1 MSLQSLA
8 ARRMDDWR
16 TGVAHVTL
24 NPNGPDAVRI
34 HLVPPKP
41 SVKNPPSLAILNGW
55 YVVPLTS
62 HEARLLRIFIEELTK
77 QARPGQ
83 PISDEEM
90 LQIFGAVKGRMK
102 RFYPE
107 VAEQRFED
115 DLADMLNAFIPIARG
130 EQAESKFRR
139 TLPLAEYAP
148 HMPGPHRMD
157 LIVAPM
163 EIDSRWGCPLH
174 CGICY
179 AQGQRQMSVPQLL
192 STDQWKRIIDILW
205 NEARVTQLTFTGGEP
220 TTRKDL
226 AELVRHA
233 ERFVTRLNTSGVTM
247 TPELAKSLYEASR
260 DGVQITLYSREP
272 QDHDALVGVS
282 GAWARTVAGLKNAM
296 SAGLNV
302 SINTPLCRLNYQAY
316 PATLEFL
323 RGLGISY
330 VSASG
335 LIVAGAAEKALGS
348 KETLTSDELLA
359 ALKPAKE
366 YADTNGMDLIFT
378 SPGWLSD
385 EQLASLGL
393 QAPLCGACLTNM
405 AVAPNGTVVP
415 CQSWLNDQG
424 LGNILTTRWNKI
436 WNARQ
441 CQEIRARAKFGN
453 VCPLKSAQEAGK

>member
-16 TGVAHVTL
+16 AGVAHVTL

-41 SVKNPPSLAILNGW
+41 TVNNQPSVAILNGW

-62 HEARLLRIFIEELTK
+62 HEARLLRVFMEELAK
-77 QARPGQ
+77 QAHPGQ
-83 PISDEEM
+83 PLSEEET
-90 LQIFGAVKGRMK
+90 LQILGAVKDRMK

-107 VAEQRFED
+107 VAPQRFED
-115 DLADMLNAFIPIARG
+115 DLVDMLNALIPMARG
-130 EQAESKFRR
+130 EKAASKFRR
-139 TLPLAEYAP
+139 SLPMDEYAS

-157 LIVAPM
+157 LLIAPM
-163 EIDSRWGCPLH
+163 EINSRWGCPLH

-179 AQGQRQMSVPQLL
+179 ARGQRQMSVTQIL
-192 STDQWKRIIDILW
+192 STDEWKRIIDLLW

-226 AELVRHA
+226 AELVHHA
-233 ERFVTRLNTSGVTM
+233 ERFVTRLNTSGVTL
-247 TPELAKSLYEASR
+247 TPELARSLYEASL
-260 DGVQITLYSREP
+260 DGVQVTLYSWEP
-272 QDHDALVGVS
+272 QTHDALVGVS
-282 GAWARTVAGLKNAM
+282 GAWERTVAGIKNAM
-296 SAGLNV
+296 FAGLEV

-323 RGLGISY
+323 HGRGISY

-335 LIVAGAAEKALGS
+335 LIVAGAAEKAMGS
-348 KETLTSDELLA
+348 KETLTADELLS

-366 YADTNGMDLIFT
+366 YADAHQMDLLFT

-424 LGNILTTRWNKI
+424 LGNILTTRWSKI
-436 WNARQ
+436 WNARP
-441 CQEIRARAKFGN
+441 CKEIRARAKLGN
-453 VCPLKSAQEAGK
+453 VCPLKAAQEGAR

>member
-16 TGVAHVTL
+16 AGVAHVTL
-24 NPNGPDAVRI
+24 NPNGPDALRI

-41 SVKNPPSLAILNGW
+41 SVKNQPSVAILNGW

-62 HEARLLRIFIEELTK
+62 HEARLLRVFIEELTK
-77 QARPGQ
+77 DASHGN
-83 PISDEEM
+83 PISDEETK
-90 LQIFGAVKGRMK
+90 QILGATERRMK

-107 VAEQRFED
+107 IADRRFED
-115 DLADMLNAFIPIARG
+115 DLVDMVNALIQIAKG
-130 EQAESKFRR
+130 EKAETKFQR
-139 TLPLAEYAP
+139 TLPMDLYAP
-148 HMPGPHRMD
+148 HMAGPHRMD

-179 AQGQRQMSVPQLL
+179 AKGQRQMSVAKLL
-192 STDQWKRIIDILW
+192 STEEWKQIIDILW
-205 NEARVTQLTFTGGEP
+205 DEARVTQLTFTGGEP
-220 TTRKDL
+220 TTRQDL
-226 AELVRHA
+226 SQLVGYA
-233 ERFVTRLNTSGVTM
+233 KRFVTRLNTSAVTL
-247 TPELAKSLYEASR
+247 TPQLAKSLYEASL
-260 DGVQITLYSREP
+260 DGVQVTLYSKES

-282 GAWARTVAGLKNAM
+282 GAWERTVAGIKNAM

-323 RGLGISY
+323 HALGITY
-330 VSASG
+330 VSNSG

-348 KETLTSDELLA
+348 KETLSSEELYS

-366 YADTNGMDLIFT
+366 YSDANEMDLIFT

-405 AVAPNGTVVP
+405 AIAPNGTVVP
-415 CQSWLNDQG
+415 CQSWLDDEG

-436 WNARQ
+436 WNNPQ
-441 CQEIRARAKFGN
+441 CKVIRARGKFGN
-453 VCPLKSAQEAGK
+453 VCPLKAAQENAK

>member
-8 ARRMDDWR
+8 TRRMDDWR
-16 TGVAHVTL
+16 AGVAHVTL

-41 SVKNPPSLAILNGW
+41 SVKNQPSVAILNGW
-55 YVVPLTS
+55 YVIPLTS
-62 HEARLLRIFIEELTK
+62 HEARLLRVFIEELNK
-77 QARPGQ
+77 QAGHGN
-83 PISDEEM
+83 PISEEET
-90 LQIFGAVKGRMK
+90 LRILDSVKRRMK

-107 VAEQRFED
+107 VADQRFED
-115 DLADMLNAFIPIARG
+115 DLVDMVNSFIQIAKG
-130 EQAESKFRR
+130 EKAETKFKR
-139 TLPLAEYAP
+139 TLPMDLYAP
-148 HMPGPHRMD
+148 HMAGPHRMD

-179 AQGQRQMSVPQLL
+179 AKGQRHMSVAKLL
-192 STDQWKRIIDILW
+192 STGEWERIIDVLW

-226 AELVRHA
+226 AELVRYA
-233 ERFVTRLNTSGVTM
+233 KRFVTRLNTSGVTM
-247 TPELAKSLYEASR
+247 TPELALSLYGASL
-260 DGVQITLYSREP
+260 DGVQVTLYSKEP

-282 GAWARTVAGLKNAM
+282 GAWERTVAGIKNAL

-302 SINTPLCRLNYQAY
+302 SINTPLCQLNYEAY
-316 PATLEFL
+316 LGTLEFL
-323 RGLGISY
+323 HGLGITY
-330 VSASG
+330 VSSSG

-348 KETLTSDELLA
+348 KETLSSQELYS

-366 YADTNGMDLIFT
+366 YADDNGMDLIFT

-385 EQLASLGL
+385 DQLASLGL

-415 CQSWLNDQG
+415 CQSWLNDDG
-424 LGNILTTRWNKI
+424 LGNILTTRWSKI
-436 WNARQ
+436 WNNPQ
-441 CQEIRARAKFGN
+441 CKVIRARGKFGN
-453 VCPLKSAQEAGK
+453 VCPLKAAQEDAK